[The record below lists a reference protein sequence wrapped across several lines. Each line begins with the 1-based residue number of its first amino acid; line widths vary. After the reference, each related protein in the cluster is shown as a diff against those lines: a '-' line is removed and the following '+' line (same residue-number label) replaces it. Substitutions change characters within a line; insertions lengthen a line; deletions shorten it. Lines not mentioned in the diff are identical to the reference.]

1 MSTNNCDGKLMIPYN
16 GLSEHWIMQGSAQ
29 DDRYYIVLSPAVR
42 TPSPLPQWVGFL
54 VHRTGIGKS

>member
-29 DDRYYIVLSPAVR
+29 DDRYYIVLCPAVR
-42 TPSPLPQWVGFL
+42 TPPPAPVG
-54 VHRTGIGKS
+54 GISHAQNWNCKS